1 MTQNERVKVLL
12 EEDGR
17 EARLVGTILWF
28 DIQPVEKT
36 EGNIGDGGP
45 WVKLDWIDD
54 YGQPKVVSIRVSSM
68 TDMERLKG
76 LGFVSV

>member
-1 MTQNERVKVLL
+1 MTQNERVKVLV
-12 EEDGR
+12 EEDDR
-17 EARLVGTILWF
+17 NAVLVGTILAF
-28 DIQPVEKT
+28 NIQPVGKK

-45 WVKLDWIDD
+45 WVKLDWISN

-68 TDMERLKG
+68 TDVERLRG